1 MRTFLVEE
9 ELKHV
14 ETVEYNAGFR
24 KFMEKMS
31 QNFRQYGKRQ
41 DTISANIYLFI

>member
-14 ETVEYNAGFR
+14 ETVEYTAGFR
-24 KFMEKMS
+24 KFMEKNES
-31 QNFRQYGKRQ
+31 EFSAVREKE